1 MHRNKGQF
9 CCLFMTLLLSGCMLS
24 LPAFS
29 QDSDALPDGF
39 VYIDDMIPDV
49 IIEMRYASSHNF
61 TGKSVPGYEA
71 NRAILTKEAAEKLA
85 EAAAEA
91 RDMGYR
97 MKIFDAYRPL
107 DAVKAF
113 VKWAQDP
120 YDLSGKEEF
129 YPDIKNKQKLL
140 DLEYISRSSNHCK
153 GSAVDLTLTDMNGN
167 ELDMGTGFDFF
178 GDKAG
183 HGANGL
189 TKEQQK
195 NREILSSL
203 MEKHGF
209 RRFQRE
215 WWHYRLQN
223 QPYPDQNFNFPVR

>member
-1 MHRNKGQF
+1 MHRNKGF
-9 CCLFMTLLLSGCMLS
+9 FFRLFTALLLSGCMFS

-29 QDSDALPDGF
+29 QELDALPEGF
-39 VYIDDMIPDV
+39 VYIDDLIPDAL
-49 IIEMRYASSHNF
+49 IEMRYASSHNF
-61 TGKSVPGYEA
+61 TGKPVPGYEA
-71 NRAILTKEAAEKLA
+71 NKAILTAEAAERLA

-97 MKIFDAYRPL
+97 IKIFDAYRPL

-120 YDLSGKEEF
+120 DDLSGKAEF
-129 YPDIKNKQKLL
+129 YPDIHNKQKLL

-167 ELDMGTGFDFF
+167 ELDMGTGFDYF

-183 HGANGL
+183 HGAQGL
-189 TKEQQK
+189 TEEQQK
-195 NREILSSL
+195 NREILCTL

-215 WWHYRLQN
+215 WWHYCLKN
-223 QPYPDQNFNFPVR
+223 QPYPNTNFNFTVK